1 MHITKLILLFSAAHF
16 LLVIITF
23 LCFGIGLEGKQH
35 VGHMIFWA
43 LMLPA
48 AYFPL
53 PGFMFIPL
61 NSILWGF
68 CCALLVRGCSYI
80 FNKNN

>member
-1 MHITKLILLFSAAHF
+1 MHIAKLTILLSAAHF
-16 LLVIITF
+16 LAVVVIF

-35 VGHMIFWA
+35 VGHLIFWT

-61 NSILWGF
+61 NSIIWGF
-68 CCALLVRGCSYI
+68 VCALLLKGLNYI
-80 FNKNN
+80 VYK